1 MTFTSTEVLQVLET
15 LSSQPSSIK
24 NDRIAVKSHNLKD
37 LLALYELLKTLE
49 ANEAAQP
56 TVMPGG
62 IITNVLVPSGTV

>member
-37 LLALYELLKTLE
+37 LLALYELLKALE
-49 ANEAAQP
+49 ASEAAQP